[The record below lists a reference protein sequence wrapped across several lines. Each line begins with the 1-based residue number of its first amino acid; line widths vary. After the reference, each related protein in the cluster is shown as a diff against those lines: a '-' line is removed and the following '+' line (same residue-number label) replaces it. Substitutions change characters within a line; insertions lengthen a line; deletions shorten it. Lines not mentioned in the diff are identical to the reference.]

1 MVRFWRNLGE
11 NTQKWVSD
19 FARKKPARF
28 TLLVFFC
35 IIVVVTGLLMLPI
48 STAGYRRV
56 SFADALFN
64 GTSAVCVTG
73 LTTVP
78 TESYWSA
85 FGQVVLMFGIKIG
98 GLGVM
103 TLASI
108 LSLAVSRHIGLSA
121 RILAAGENNS
131 QLGEVGSLIKM
142 VILVSVSVESIL
154 ALLFFPQF
162 VAMHYGI
169 GQSAWYA
176 IFMAVSVFNNCGM
189 VVIPGG
195 ITQFASNFGIFFPI
209 ALGAAI
215 GSLGFPVALDVTR
228 NWKHPKRLSLHT
240 KLTLTTYWV
249 LALIG
254 GGIVAILEW
263 GNCATY
269 GRLSPM
275 GKFLATFLHGI
286 NARSLGISNVDFSQ
300 ATQATWFI
308 DDIMMFIGGGS
319 ASTGGGIKVTTFAV
333 MVLAIVAE
341 IRGDRDIEAFGR
353 RIGPSTVRLAVA
365 VVALGAVIVGG
376 ATTVLLQLT
385 GLPLS
390 RVLFEVV
397 SAFGTVGLSTGV
409 TEDLPDSAKFLLS
422 LLMFTGRLGSMT
434 FGAALALRT
443 RRKVIRFP
451 QEAPSIG

>member
-1 MVRFWRNLGE
+1 
-11 NTQKWVSD
+11 
-19 FARKKPARF
+19 
-28 TLLVFFC
+28 
-35 IIVVVTGLLMLPI
+35 MLPI
-48 STAGYRRV
+48 STSGYRSI

-78 TESYWSA
+78 TDSYWSP
-85 FGQVVLMFGIKIG
+85 FGLVVLMFGIKIG

-121 RILAAGENNS
+121 RILAAGEKNS
-131 QLGEVGSLIKM
+131 KLGEVGSLIKM
-142 VILVSVSVESIL
+142 VILVSVSVEFIL
-154 ALLFFPQF
+154 AALFFPQF
-162 VAMHYGI
+162 IAMHYGV

-176 IFMAVSVFNNCGM
+176 IFMAISVFNNCGM
-189 VVIPGG
+189 AVIPGG
-195 ITQFASNFGIFFPI
+195 MGQFASNFGIFFPI

-215 GSLGFPVALDVTR
+215 GALGFPVALDVVQ
-228 NWKHPKRLSLHT
+228 NWNHPKRFSLHT
-240 KLTLTTYWV
+240 KLTLTTYWL

-254 GGIVAILEW
+254 GGIVTILEW
-263 GNCATY
+263 DNPATF
-269 GRLSPM
+269 GKLGSM
-275 GKFLATFLHGI
+275 GKFLAAFLHGV

-300 ATQATWFI
+300 ATQATWFV

-333 MVLAIVAE
+333 MVLAILAE

-365 VVALGAVIVGG
+365 VVALGAVIVGA
-376 ATTVLLQLT
+376 ATTIMLQLT

-390 RVLFEVV
+390 EVLFEVI
-397 SAFGTVGLSTGV
+397 SAFGTVGLSTGI
-409 TEDLPDSAKFLLS
+409 TPDLPDSAKILLS
-422 LLMFTGRLGSMT
+422 LLMFTGRLGTMT
-434 FGAALALRT
+434 FGAALAMRT
-443 RRKVIRFP
+443 RRKVVRFP
-451 QEAPSIG
+451 EEAPNIG